1 VYGHRESK
9 SKESKRKGSQ
19 AAYCSVV
26 SLAPLKALKDV
37 KALCK
42 LIITALCSDSFLNKN
57 FSELPNY

>member
-1 VYGHRESK
+1 MDTERAK
-9 SKESKRKGSQ
+9 AKKQKERLSSR
-19 AAYCSVV
+19 AYCSVV

-42 LIITALCSDSFLNKN
+42 LIITALCSDSFPNKN